1 MQDPHQIIEQLS
13 PGDALTVLKALARED
28 ERLAARIAEIATSHL
43 SDVDP
48 GEVAFVLYDELN
60 LLEVEEVW
68 DRAGPTRY
76 GYVEPGEA
84 AYGMIEEIIEPYLEE
99 LKKYQRL
106 GMKAQANRMCMGL
119 LQGLHRFEYESRS
132 EFKNWAADAPSSFAW
147 VVVDAWKDR
156 SPGQVDVK
164 AVKLF
169 IEEELGGWQA
179 GLV

>member
-28 ERLAARIAEIATSHL
+28 EHLAARIAEIATSHL

-48 GEVAFVLYDELN
+48 GEVAFELYDELN
-60 LLEVEEVW
+60 LLEVEDVW

-84 AYGMIEEIIEPYLEE
+84 ADGMIKEIIEPYLEE

-106 GMKAQANRMCMGL
+106 GMKAQANQMCMGL
-119 LQGLHRFEYESRS
+119 LQGLHHFEYESRS
-132 EFKNWAADAPSSFAW
+132 EFKNWAADAPGSFAW
-147 VVVDAWKDR
+147 TVVDAWKDG